1 MARELIIRL
10 TDDLDRRGGLHTE
23 AAETVTFGWKGRWYE
38 IDLSEDHVAELE
50 EFITGYVQAARS
62 TDSEESYGGVQVQSG
77 AHLGARRFKA
87 MAREWGK
94 QDGRWPDVE
103 PGGYHPR
110 EMLRAF
116 EEHLKN
122 EARRTPARA

>member
-10 TDDLDRRGGLHTE
+10 TDDLDQRGGLRTE

-38 IDLSEDHVAELE
+38 IDLSEKHVTELE
-50 EFITGYVQAARS
+50 EFILAYVQAARS
-62 TDSEESYGGVQVQSG
+62 ADGEEAYGGVVVQGG

-110 EMLRAF
+110 DMLRAF
-116 EEHLKN
+116 EEHLQK
-122 EARRTPARA
+122 EARRTSARA